1 MITAM
6 AASSLPS
13 LEADEEGGLFFLAL
27 RAPCIIWSLR
37 VMLAFPLLLL
47 WRCLCLQGFGLVK
60 INCEMKNILLEL

>member
-47 WRCLCLQGFGLVK
+47 WRCLCLQTVWIGQDKF
-60 INCEMKNILLEL
+60 IYILLEL